1 MPPRLITILVLI
13 LLLVIWKL
21 FGKRIIAALLVQSA
35 ARGGLKSVGR
45 RALIAQPETITLGR
59 VEFPE
64 WQDRAAVDELK
75 NPLLAGGFDYVGTFS
90 VDKMPGMKLAVLV
103 NADQHIAAHI
113 YEHPKAGVWVEL
125 VTRYDDGS
133 SHSLSTLPATGIQSP
148 PWVQIIRAAKA
159 PAGELV
165 RQLVKERHS
174 GDMKRVTADTAVQ
187 EFQEAYAKIM
197 FWQKN
202 RGGLSTEEM
211 AQVVRNWAKKQG
223 AGA

>member
-1 MPPRLITILVLI
+1 MPPRLITIAVLVV
-13 LLLVIWKL
+13 LLAVWKL
-21 FGKRIIAALLVQSA
+21 FGKRIMAALLVRSA
-35 ARGGLKSVGR
+35 ARGGLNDVGR
-45 RALIAQPETITLGR
+45 KAINAQPDAITLTR

-75 NPLLAGGFDYVGTFS
+75 NPLLAAGFDYGGTYT
-90 VDKMPGMKLAVLV
+90 VDKMPGVRLAILV
-103 NADQHIAAHI
+103 NADEHVAAHI
-113 YEHPKAGVWVEL
+113 YEHPKVGVWIEL
-125 VTRYDDGS
+125 VTRYEDGS
-133 SHSLSTLPATGIQSP
+133 TQSLTTLPATGIQSA
-148 PWVQIIRAAKA
+148 PWVQTIRAAKA

-165 RQLVKERHS
+165 RQLVNGRHA
-174 GDMKRVTADTAVQ
+174 GDMKRVTADSVVP
-187 EFQEAYAKIM
+187 EFQEAYAKGI